1 MLSRM
6 PAPTKRTQVHR
17 HPERGDYDR
26 ATIDQILD
34 EALIC
39 HVAFNDGDGA
49 PRCLPT
55 IHARVGDTIYL
66 HGSTAARAWKAL
78 RGGAEVCIVATIVDG
93 LVMARSAF
101 NHSMNYRSVVVF
113 GTAREVTEEEE
124 LHTAAAA
131 ITSHVAPGREDEAR
145 MPTAAEYKQTLLLA
159 VPLEEA
165 SAKVRTGPP
174 KDDDDDIA
182 LPIWAG
188 VLPLATNA
196 GDPDPSP
203 DLAPGSTSLRPS
215 PGTTDPARGEL
226 GPRAQPQAPG
236 QLPGPAAH
244 RLDPVRRHVRA
255 PARELRLPVPRAL
268 PHAARRSLGARKP
281 ASRSPATASGPWS
294 RSSPAAC
301 SPTGSGDATRSP
313 SR

>member
-6 PAPTKRTQVHR
+6 SAPTQRTQVHR

-26 ATIDQILD
+26 ATIDAILD

-66 HGSTAARAWKAL
+66 HGSRAARAWKAL

-113 GTAREVTEEEE
+113 GTAREVTDPEE
-124 LHTAAAA
+124 LHTAARA
-131 ITSHVAPGREDEAR
+131 ITSHVAPGREEEAR
-145 MPTAAEYKQTLLLA
+145 MPTDEEYKQTLLLA
-159 VPLEEA
+159 LPLDEA

-174 KDDDDDIA
+174 KDDEEDLE

-188 VLPLATNA
+188 VLPFVT
-196 GDPDPSP
+196 DPADPVPSP
-203 DLAPGSTSLRPS
+203 DLAS
-215 PGTTDPARGEL
+215 DI
-226 GPRAQPQAPG
+226 
-236 QLPGPAAH
+236 
-244 RLDPVRRHVRA
+244 
-255 PARELRLPVPRAL
+255 PVP
-268 PHAARRSLGARKP
+268 
-281 ASRSPATASGPWS
+281 
-294 RSSPAAC
+294 
-301 SPTGSGDATRSP
+301 P
-313 SR
+313 SVAGYHRPG

>member
-6 PAPTKRTQVHR
+6 SAPSKRTQVHR

-26 ATIDQILD
+26 ATIAAILD
-34 EALIC
+34 ESLIC
-39 HVAFNDGDGA
+39 HVAFTDGEGA

-66 HGSTAARAWKAL
+66 HGSNAARAWKAL

-113 GTAREVTEEEE
+113 GTAREVTDEDE

-145 MPTAAEYKQTLLLA
+145 MPTAAEYRQTLLLA
-159 VPLEEA
+159 VPIEEA

-174 KDDDDDIA
+174 KDDEGDMA

-188 VLPLATNA
+188 VLPLATHS
-196 GDPDPSP
+196 GDPEPSP
-203 DLAPGSTSLRPS
+203 DLTPGIDVPPS
-215 PGTTDPARGEL
+215 VSGYHR
-226 GPRAQPQAPG
+226 PG
-236 QLPGPAAH
+236 Q
-244 RLDPVRRHVRA
+244 R
-255 PARELRLPVPRAL
+255 
-268 PHAARRSLGARKP
+268 
-281 ASRSPATASGPWS
+281 
-294 RSSPAAC
+294 
-301 SPTGSGDATRSP
+301 
-313 SR
+313 

>member
-1 MLSRM
+1 M
-6 PAPTKRTQVHR
+6 PARTQRTQVHR

-26 ATIDQILD
+26 ATIDAILD

-78 RGGAEVCIVATIVDG
+78 RAGAEVCIVATIVDG

-113 GTAREVTEEEE
+113 GTAREVIDPDE
-124 LHTAAAA
+124 LHTAAVA
-131 ITSHVAPGREDEAR
+131 ITSHVAPGREREAR
-145 MPTAAEYKQTLLLA
+145 MPTDEEYGQTLLLA

-174 KDDDDDIA
+174 KDDDSDVA

-188 VLPLATNA
+188 VLPLATST
-196 GDPDPSP
+196 GDPEPSP
-203 DLAPGSTSLRPS
+203 DLAPEIDVPPSLTGYQRP
-215 PGTTDPARGEL
+215 G
-226 GPRAQPQAPG
+226 
-236 QLPGPAAH
+236 
-244 RLDPVRRHVRA
+244 RR
-255 PARELRLPVPRAL
+255 
-268 PHAARRSLGARKP
+268 
-281 ASRSPATASGPWS
+281 
-294 RSSPAAC
+294 
-301 SPTGSGDATRSP
+301 
-313 SR
+313 